1 MGIPRKEKGVSA
13 LLIPG
18 SWMSGERSL
27 LDGMGGAV
35 RERTRRGYGEAILKA
50 AIRVTAHPSCPL
62 WAPNGEGPITSLSSN
77 LSFNHSF
84 SVILGAFS
92 LL

>member
-35 RERTRRGYGEAILKA
+35 RERTRRGME
-50 AIRVTAHPSCPL
+50 RQS
-62 WAPNGEGPITSLSSN
+62 
-77 LSFNHSF
+77 
-84 SVILGAFS
+84 
-92 LL
+92 